1 MQSQSI
7 QSADTAV
14 SITVSEDENTLI
26 DVADVCDKNGY
37 GDIKTKTIFVSKSLY
52 HNKNC
57 LNSLVYHGYGTK
69 RRTLLQSAVYHDN
82 VPRVEELIEANADPD
97 FYHGDKNGDDF
108 SSALVYSILRG
119 NICTLDSL
127 INYHYKRQVD
137 SYEYTVRGIDSSS
150 DLVILRT
157 PVTDS
162 PVSFGTPYPIRSTI
176 GYRTILFS
184 SLSHLSLGYDFA
196 ATESLGGTYTPL
208 HWILSSGV
216 SVPLPG
222 AESIQRIFRSLL
234 YQGLSSTSATGVTPQ
249 TYSCLWQSFQMIP
262 WISNLLTGMI
272 LCKEPHSHEHIMD
285 AWETYIP
292 SPLRETHRLVLYIA
306 CLHTGNSSLF
316 YDLYE
321 QLPLSDYDIRD
332 LGNAIGFYGRVAE
345 LEYCYKQSQ
354 WSDTV
359 GTLLESIGSYAIRRH
374 HLHVLQYLHESVPEY
389 NWTSVTISESISAEA
404 VEITNWLQSTIYPSI
419 VSNVTNTE

>member
-14 SITVSEDENTLI
+14 SITVSEDEKTLI

-69 RRTLLQSAVYHDN
+69 RRTLLQSAAYHDN

-97 FYHGDKNGDDF
+97 FYHGDKIGDDF

-127 INYHYKRQVD
+127 INYYYKRQVD

-249 TYSCLWQSFQMIP
+249 TYSCLWQSF
-262 WISNLLTGMI
+262 
-272 LCKEPHSHEHIMD
+272 
-285 AWETYIP
+285 
-292 SPLRETHRLVLYIA
+292 
-306 CLHTGNSSLF
+306 
-316 YDLYE
+316 
-321 QLPLSDYDIRD
+321 
-332 LGNAIGFYGRVAE
+332 
-345 LEYCYKQSQ
+345 
-354 WSDTV
+354 
-359 GTLLESIGSYAIRRH
+359 
-374 HLHVLQYLHESVPEY
+374 
-389 NWTSVTISESISAEA
+389 
-404 VEITNWLQSTIYPSI
+404 
-419 VSNVTNTE
+419 